1 MFTDT
6 RNESVIEQLHMASSV
21 AHTEYSITVRQLC
34 DEENSSESSDVV
46 TFVTSAE
53 IRFNEGFTD
62 VRNIPLYWLG
72 SSQEAED
79 IFAGET
85 MNGET
90 VSFRSLWS
98 RNDDGLGLS
107 SPHQTISLDYFGIC
121 GAWLVTPTM
130 SLEGEE
136 KVQLTFD
143 LALTA
148 VGSAASIPENYR
160 GATNKYFM
168 VVVSADGGA
177 TWKQE
182 DIVALWANEGFTTYQ
197 ADYVLDDIPTAGM
210 KYRIDLSE
218 YAGKIIRVGFYAE
231 SLNDDAEYDI
241 HLDNVQVNSYV
252 VETPKESV
260 CQTCDYESELITVLS
275 EDLEVGDNVYEI
287 LDVSDDDSPD
297 VNCTLTLT
305 VLPMAETLI
314 EDSICA
320 GDTYTKHG
328 FNTSLAGINK
338 IKLPSA
344 NQCDSVV
351 VLDLKLIPTVYTTV
365 DTTICQGQHVDWNGT
380 RYDRT
385 TVVTDTLER
394 ADCGCDSIVTFVLDV
409 TPAVEYPLN
418 VTICHD
424 ETYPFAGEE
433 LDSTGTYRGVFE
445 TATGC
450 DSIVNLT
457 LTVLPDY
464 RSTIHDVL
472 CEGEKYNKH
481 GFTGV
486 VGAGPHTLP
495 LKSVD
500 GCDSTV
506 TLYLT
511 ILNGDTTYVEETVT
525 TDELPYE
532 YMDLYYDE
540 TTEPGTYTDT
550 LTVDGG
556 EGGCESV
563 IIHTL
568 TVEETTWWQGT
579 SRKELML
586 TPNPVRI
593 HESVRVHLE
602 LTAAE
607 REGLTVQVYSNS
619 GALIRQYEPEG
630 EPITVDGLDAA
641 GVYVVRIV
649 DGLGNVYT
657 GKIIVR

>member
-1 MFTDT
+1 MKLSVKEKVCYGLGDLSANILFAAISFYLLYFFVNVGGLSPGLASAVFLIAKAWDAITDYLMGRIT
-6 RNESVIEQLHMASSV
+6 DKTQSKWGKRRVYMLFGALPYGLCFLLLWLVPGGADQQWEKMLYYTFAYMLFNTAWTVVYIPYNSVTANMTDDYDERTSLNGIRIALANVGLIIGAAVFALLADGVESVFYGIFGDSKRAYLLAAGIFAAIAVAIMFFSGYNIKERVSDAPENDKGFFTTLKEFFKLPEFRNIMMCYLLSMVGFDIIMAVFMFFINDSLGFGGGAMAMVFVAIPLVCAIASS
-21 AHTEYSITVRQLC
+21 
-34 DEENSSESSDVV
+34 
-46 TFVTSAE
+46 
-53 IRFNEGFTD
+53 
-62 VRNIPLYWLG
+62 
-72 SSQEAED
+72 
-79 IFAGET
+79 
-85 MNGET
+85 
-90 VSFRSLWS
+90 
-98 RNDDGLGLS
+98 
-107 SPHQTISLDYFGIC
+107 
-121 GAWLVTPTM
+121 
-130 SLEGEE
+130 
-136 KVQLTFD
+136 
-143 LALTA
+143 
-148 VGSAASIPENYR
+148 
-160 GATNKYFM
+160 
-168 VVVSADGGA
+168 
-177 TWKQE
+177 
-182 DIVALWANEGFTTYQ
+182 ALW
-197 ADYVLDDIPTAGM
+197 V
-210 KYRIDLSE
+210 KLS
-218 YAGKIIRVGFYAE
+218 
-231 SLNDDAEYDI
+231 
-241 HLDNVQVNSYV
+241 
-252 VETPKESV
+252 
-260 CQTCDYESELITVLS
+260 
-275 EDLEVGDNVYEI
+275 
-287 LDVSDDDSPD
+287 
-297 VNCTLTLT
+297 
-305 VLPMAETLI
+305 
-314 EDSICA
+314 
-320 GDTYTKHG
+320 
-328 FNTSLAGINK
+328 
-338 IKLPSA
+338 
-344 NQCDSVV
+344 
-351 VLDLKLIPTVYTTV
+351 
-365 DTTICQGQHVDWNGT
+365 
-380 RYDRT
+380 
-385 TVVTDTLER
+385 
-394 ADCGCDSIVTFVLDV
+394 
-409 TPAVEYPLN
+409 
-418 VTICHD
+418 
-424 ETYPFAGEE
+424 
-433 LDSTGTYRGVFE
+433 
-445 TATGC
+445 
-450 DSIVNLT
+450 
-457 LTVLPDY
+457 
-464 RSTIHDVL
+464 
-472 CEGEKYNKH
+472 EKYNKH

>member
-1 MFTDT
+1 MKHRAEGGYWDYVGATAYATSHQSMSLSYSST
-6 RNESVIEQLHMASSV
+6 R
-21 AHTEYSITVRQLC
+21 
-34 DEENSSESSDVV
+34 
-46 TFVTSAE
+46 
-53 IRFNEGFTD
+53 
-62 VRNIPLYWLG
+62 
-72 SSQEAED
+72 
-79 IFAGET
+79 
-85 MNGET
+85 
-90 VSFRSLWS
+90 RS
-98 RNDDGLGLS
+98 
-107 SPHQTISLDYFGIC
+107 
-121 GAWLVTPTM
+121 WLVTPAIA
-130 SLEGEE
+130 LEGEE

-160 GATNKYFM
+160 GATDKYFM

-182 DIVALWANEGFTTYQ
+182 DIVALWANGGFTTYQ

-260 CQTCDYESELITVLS
+260 CQTCDYESELITLRS
-275 EDLEVGDNVYEI
+275 EELEVGDNVYEI
-287 LDVSDDDSPD
+287 LDVADDDSPD
-297 VNCTLTLT
+297 VNSTLTLT
-305 VLPMAETLI
+305 VLPMSETLI

-328 FNTSLAGINK
+328 FNTSLGGINK

-365 DTTICQGQHVDWNGT
+365 DTTICQGQHVEWNGKD
-380 RYDRT
+380 YDRT

-630 EPITVDGLDAA
+630 EPVTVDGLDAA